1 MSLQFIGVDPESGQT
16 GSPTVW
22 VDEENADI
30 VAQSYTADEVTRAEC
45 VEKNAPGHD
54 KRIPDHETVIRIP
67 AHMVPMLR
75 EACDAAERRAA
86 AL

>member
-22 VDEENADI
+22 VDEKNGDI
-30 VAQSYTADEVTRAEC
+30 VAQSYTADEATRAEC
-45 VEKNAPGHD
+45 IENNAPGHD
-54 KRIPDHETVIRIP
+54 KSIPAHETVIRIP

-75 EACDAAERRAA
+75 EACDAAERQAA